1 MIADDAIAAGMAA
14 EESGDFIGASAA
26 FSSLLEG
33 TDPVMVATAQFHL
46 GRVAWKQGRL
56 DDALVLCETARAG
69 AVRLGQVDL
78 RASVENAIGVLHVA
92 RGEYAQARAAYS
104 VALELTV
111 DTVTRAKITL
121 NLGVIANIQGHFDAA
136 RRHYEESLALFERV
150 NDDRGVALALHNL
163 GMWHADRRAW
173 DEADEAFRRALALLE
188 ARGNKQ
194 MIANVLT
201 NRSEVS
207 YGRGDVDDAIAKCDH
222 ALSVYSEIGD
232 EVGRGEAL
240 RWKGHG
246 LRLRRRFAEANQA
259 LTEALRIAER
269 TRSRLLQAEVLREL
283 GWVHRGVGDAAKWGD
298 VLMRAL
304 AIFRELGAQADA
316 DAIESELKG

>member
-1 MIADDAIAAGMAA
+1 MIAEDAIAAGVSA

-26 FSSLLEG
+26 FSSLLEHP
-33 TDPVMVATAQFHL
+33 DPMTVATAQFHL

-56 DDALVLCETARAG
+56 DDALALCETSRSG
-69 AVRLGQVDL
+69 AVRLGNVDL

-104 VALELTV
+104 VALELTH
-111 DTVTRAKITL
+111 DPVTRAKITL
-121 NLGVIANIQGHFDAA
+121 NLGVIANIQGHFDDA
-136 RRHYEESLALFERV
+136 RQHYQDSLALFESV
-150 NDDRGVALALHNL
+150 DDDRGVALALHNL
-163 GMWHADRRAW
+163 GMWHADRREW

-207 YGRGDVDDAIAKCDH
+207 YGRGAVEDAIAKCDL

-246 LRLRRRFAEANQA
+246 LRLRRRFAEANLA
-259 LTEALRIAER
+259 LGEALRIAER
-269 TRSRLLQAEVLREL
+269 TRSRLLQADVLREL
-283 GWVHRGVGDAAKWGD
+283 GWVHRGVGDAAKWGE
-298 VLMRAL
+298 VVVRAL
-304 AIFRELGAQADA
+304 GIFRELGAEADA
-316 DAIESELKG
+316 VAIETELRG